1 MPRTPKRSSAAQ
13 TISLKL
19 PATSANLGPAFDA
32 AAVALKMPLYIRA
45 RRAADFSIDAQGRD
59 QNICERLEGNLILDT
74 YRSILAAEGRRVIPL
89 ALQLKNEI
97 PIGKGLGSSAAARLA
112 GIALANHF
120 GNLRWQ
126 DAAIL
131 AAATRLEGHGD
142 NAAACWN
149 GGLNVIV
156 KNLGDGSDYL
166 VASQLNVRAKWKL
179 IAAIAPAPL
188 PTEKARRMLPESYSR
203 ADAVANV
210 QHAMLLAHAFASGNP
225 QLLREALHD
234 RFHEP
239 YRASLC
245 PLLEPL
251 RALAGKSGIAGAV
264 LSGAGP
270 SVLVI
275 LDPRAPVAPAT
286 RTIDAA
292 LRSNGLNAELVVTG
306 IEARGARESCR

>member
-1 MPRTPKRSSAAQ
+1 MPRTSKRSSAAG
-13 TISLKL
+13 TISLRL
-19 PATSANLGPAFDA
+19 PATSANLGPAFDT
-32 AAVALKMPLYIRA
+32 AAVALKMHLYIRA
-45 RRAADFSIDAQGRD
+45 RRAAEFSIKANGRD
-59 QNICERLEGNLILDT
+59 QEICERLEANLILDT
-74 YRSILAAEGRRVIPL
+74 YRSILVAENRKVIPL
-89 ALQLKNEI
+89 ALELENEI

-120 GNLRWQ
+120 AKLRWH

-149 GGLNVIV
+149 GGLNVVV
-156 KNLGDGSDYL
+156 KNTGDSSDYL
-166 VASQLNVRAKWKL
+166 VASQLNVRTKWKFVV
-179 IAAIAPAPL
+179 AIAPAPL
-188 PTEKARRMLPESYSR
+188 PTEKARSVLPENYSR

-251 RALAGKSGIAGAV
+251 RALAGNAGIAGAV

-270 SVLVI
+270 SVLLIV
-275 LDPRAPVAPAT
+275 DPRAPVAPAM
-286 RTIDAA
+286 RAISAA
-292 LRSNGLNAELVVTG
+292 LKSNGLQAELVATH
-306 IEARGARESCR
+306 IESRGARNFRG